1 MMAAKNGAMSHGAT
15 KMRRIIRR
23 VRGIR
28 SERGAAL
35 VEFALVVP
43 LLMMMMCATI
53 DFGLAVYTLN
63 NLTAAVREGGR
74 LAAVQDP
81 TSWTNGTAVTAA
93 KTRVYNYISGMNNG
107 LTPAQVQ
114 ALISVSNPDAT
125 TKIITVQIT
134 GYPYKPVTPLST
146 LLGLQTI
153 YLNRTA
159 IFRWEM
165 GS

>member
-1 MMAAKNGAMSHGAT
+1 
-15 KMRRIIRR
+15 MRRFIRR

-74 LAAVQDP
+74 YGAVLDKGY
-81 TSWTNGTAVTAA
+81 WDANTAPGLIQ
-93 KTRVYNYISGMNNG
+93 TRVYNYISGMSNG
-107 LTPAQVQ
+107 LTDVQ
-114 ALISVSNPDAT
+114 TKALISASKDGT
-125 TKIITVQIT
+125 GIITVQIT
-134 GYPYKPVTPLST
+134 
-146 LLGLQTI
+146 
-153 YLNRTA
+153 
-159 IFRWEM
+159 
-165 GS
+165 

>member
-1 MMAAKNGAMSHGAT
+1 MISRKNGAT
-15 KMRRIIRR
+15 NMRRIIRR

-43 LLMMMMCATI
+43 ILMMMMCATI
-53 DFGLAVYTLN
+53 DFGLTVYTLN

-74 LAAVQDP
+74 YAAVIDKP
-81 TSWTNGTAVTAA
+81 TWTANSGAAA
-93 KTRVYNYISGMNNG
+93 KALVSDRVYNYIVGMNNG
-107 LTPAQVQ
+107 LTAAQTK
-114 ALISVSNPDAT
+114 ALISVSSPDPT
-125 TKIITVQIT
+125 TQLITVQIT
-134 GYPYKPVTPLST
+134 AYPYKPVTPLST
-146 LLGLQTI
+146 MLGLKTI

-159 IFRWEM
+159 IFRYEM

>member
-1 MMAAKNGAMSHGAT
+1 
-15 KMRRIIRR
+15 MRRMIRR
-23 VRGIR
+23 LRGLR

-43 LLMMMMCATI
+43 LLMLMMCATI

-74 LAAVQDP
+74 YGAALDKP
-81 TSWTNGTAVTAA
+81 TWLSNGGADAQGLVRD
-93 KTRVYNYISGMNNG
+93 RVYNYIVGMNNG
-107 LTPAQVQ
+107 LTAVQ
-114 ALISVSNPDAT
+114 TKALISVSNPDVVT
-125 TKIITVQIT
+125 GIITVQIT

-146 LLGLQTI
+146 LLGLATVS
-153 YLNRTA
+153 LNRRA

-165 GS
+165 GNS

>member
-1 MMAAKNGAMSHGAT
+1 MK
-15 KMRRIIRR
+15 IRR
-23 VRGIR
+23 RFRGLSGIR

-74 LAAVQDP
+74 YAAIIDQAG
-81 TSWTNGTAVTAA
+81 WAANGGATAQANVSD
-93 KTRVYNYISGMNNG
+93 RVYKYIVGMNNG
-107 LTPAQVQ
+107 LTQAQTK
-114 ALISVSNPDAT
+114 ALITVAKDNAG
-125 TKIITVQIT
+125 IITVQIT

-146 LLGLQTI
+146 ILGLQTI
-153 YLNRTA
+153 SLNRRA
-159 IFRWEM
+159 VFRWEM
-165 GS
+165 ANSGT

>member
-1 MMAAKNGAMSHGAT
+1 
-15 KMRRIIRR
+15 MRRIIRR

-63 NLTAAVREGGR
+63 NLTAAAREGGR
-74 LAAVQDP
+74 YGAVLNQTVWSNPAGAQD
-81 TSWTNGTAVTAA
+81 SVQ
-93 KTRVYNYISGMNNG
+93 TRVLNYISGMNNG
-107 LTPAQVQ
+107 LTPAQVK
-114 ALISVSNPDAT
+114 ALIAVSKDAT
-125 TKIITVQIT
+125 TGIITVQIT

-153 YLNRTA
+153 YLNRRA
-159 IFRWEM
+159 LFRWEM

>member
-1 MMAAKNGAMSHGAT
+1 MK
-15 KMRRIIRR
+15 IRR
-23 VRGIR
+23 RLRGVRGIR

-43 LLMMMMCATI
+43 LLMIMMCAAI

-74 LAAVQDP
+74 YAAVIDK
-81 TSWTNGTAVTAA
+81 TTWTTNGGAA
-93 KTRVYNYISGMNNG
+93 AQDSVRNRVYSYIVGMNNG
-107 LTPAQVQ
+107 LTAAQTK
-114 ALISVSNPDAT
+114 ALITVTNPDAT
-125 TKIITVQIT
+125 TGIITVRIT
-134 GYPYKPVTPLST
+134 GYPYKPVTPLAN
-146 LLGLQTI
+146 LMRLQTI
-153 YLNRTA
+153 NMNRTA

>member
-1 MMAAKNGAMSHGAT
+1 MMAAKNGTTKQGAT
-15 KMRRIIRR
+15 KMRRVIRR

-63 NLTAAVREGGR
+63 NLTAAAREGGR
-74 LAAVQDP
+74 FAAVQDA
-81 TSWTNGTAVTAA
+81 TSWTSGTAATAA
-93 KTRVYNYISGMNNG
+93 TARVYKYIAGMNNG
-107 LTPAQVQ
+107 LDSAQTS
-114 ALISVSNPDAT
+114 ALISVTKDAAT
-125 TKIITVQIT
+125 QIITVQIT
-134 GYPYKPVTPLST
+134 RYPYKPVTPLSP
-146 LLGLQTI
+146 LLGIPTL
-153 YLNRTA
+153 YLNRKA

>member
-1 MMAAKNGAMSHGAT
+1 MMAAKNGVAKHGAT

-23 VRGIR
+23 MRGMR

-53 DFGLAVYTLN
+53 DFGLTVYTLN
-63 NLTAAVREGGR
+63 NLTAAAREGGR
-74 LAAVQDP
+74 FAAVQDAA
-81 TSWTNGTAVTAA
+81 SWTSGTAATA
-93 KTRVYNYISGMNNG
+93 TNLRVYNYIKGMNNG
-107 LTPAQVQ
+107 LTQAQVQ
-114 ALISVSNPDAT
+114 ALISVAKDPT
-125 TKIITVQIT
+125 TQIITVQIT

-165 GS
+165 AT

>member
-1 MMAAKNGAMSHGAT
+1 MRIR
-15 KMRRIIRR
+15 RRIRGL
-23 VRGIR
+23 RGIR

-43 LLMMMMCATI
+43 LLMLMMCATI

-74 LAAVQDP
+74 YAAIIDQ
-81 TSWTNGTAVTAA
+81 NGWDANGGATARDSVSD
-93 KTRVYNYISGMNNG
+93 RVYKYIVGMNNG
-107 LTPAQVQ
+107 LNAAQTK
-114 ALISVSNPDAT
+114 ALISVTAPAAANQYL
-125 TKIITVQIT
+125 ITVQIT
-134 GYPYKPVTPLST
+134 NYPYKPVTPLST

-153 YLNRTA
+153 YLNRRA

-165 GS
+165 ASSGS